1 MKAAERVSC
10 VEEVD
15 DLLAQI
21 CRGLWTRP
29 RLKCGYKFSKKKRHK
44 KKKKNDS
51 NKKYIKNR

>member
-44 KKKKNDS
+44 KKKK
-51 NKKYIKNR
+51 KMIVIKNI